1 MESISSQPTSPSPSE
16 AEETTGTEVSPVHL
30 DHDDAVLDD
39 RPRLLMYMRALLTG
53 SVIALITAV
62 ILFFAWNS
70 GIKGVG
76 RIAVAQTWRRC
87 LLIVPIWLVSM
98 IHWIDLSDYQI
109 TDNTRKFLTRVITG
123 LKFLPLVGVA
133 VCTVYA
139 CLPVLQLWRKTS
151 STFGVRLGELLA
163 FAMGIA
169 ACGLI
174 VMAHIGLR
182 AVRSIDIPAVEPY
195 DEPSPED
202 LDLWFGHT
210 RDAGLL
216 QGARRA
222 LQGHPFRRLSTAALA
237 LLPAIAL
244 VAGFGVPY
252 RALKSTYVDT
262 ATVTQTTAS
271 AVDDAQLPAYPSSFG
286 VKKAWVKDVDD
297 FLDIAGGAAGPI
309 LLTKDTITG
318 INPADGSARW
328 QYRRA
333 GAEFRIWSL
342 KKDPVASRD
351 LGLITSPNGRYVAV
365 VATDPIIYSSMT
377 PQWREL
383 EGESPATA
391 LVLDAVTGK
400 VILEKPREAKDHDDT
415 FQLSDSALLDGTV
428 AYSLSDGSR
437 MWDLKDF
444 KLEYAF
450 SPPASTKYAG
460 TAGHSS
466 FILGY
471 DSGRDSLGVISQ
483 ANPSQPRKVN
493 GTLHEQERS
502 DIVTARGWIGV
513 YDDSA
518 SDGHRGNDPRRLR
531 AHAISLDALSEA
543 PSADTRTFD
552 LGTTLGINAPASLA
566 TDTIS
571 VFPATTPEG
580 RNTTNKSLDNS
591 SIWEGLSSVGIV
603 FNPATMT
610 VAPLNQSPQY
620 VAAVGIT
627 ATSLKNGVPA
637 TNTTEG
643 NTTAI
648 TTGDGRITIK
658 TGDGRI
664 IPLTE
669 VEPGSTYYPLG
680 SGEYN
685 STMEDITVSRDDY
698 HHISSLSTPAATLT
712 IVNNTPTLPIA
723 SHSFRIYGFPG

>member
-53 SVIALITAV
+53 SVIALIVAV
-62 ILFFAWNS
+62 ALFFAWNS

-76 RIAVAQTWRRC
+76 RIAVAQTWQRC

-428 AYSLSDGSR
+428 AYSLTDGSR

-698 HHISSLSTPAATLT
+698 HHVSSLSTPGATLT

>member
-222 LQGHPFRRLSTAALA
+222 LQGHPFRRLSTAALG

-698 HHISSLSTPAATLT
+698 HHISSLSTPGATLT

>member
-53 SVIALITAV
+53 SVIALIVAV
-62 ILFFAWNS
+62 ALFFAWNS

-76 RIAVAQTWRRC
+76 RIAVAQTWQRC

-698 HHISSLSTPAATLT
+698 HHVSSLSTPGATLT

>member
-53 SVIALITAV
+53 SVIALIVAV
-62 ILFFAWNS
+62 ALFFAWNS

-571 VFPATTPEG
+571 VFPVTTPEG

-698 HHISSLSTPAATLT
+698 HHISSLSTPGATLT

>member
-518 SDGHRGNDPRRLR
+518 LDGHRGNDPRRLR

-698 HHISSLSTPAATLT
+698 HHISSLSTPGATLT

>member
-698 HHISSLSTPAATLT
+698 HHISSLSTPGATLA
-712 IVNNTPTLPIA
+712 IVNNTPNLPIA
-723 SHSFRIYGFPG
+723 SQSFRIYGFPG